1 MTEQSSDQGGE
12 AHDKPESASSA
23 ASDQPE
29 TAAKAHAALP
39 APRHADAQQDSAEPA
54 RAASNIMILWPER
67 PEASERVAFADDEAE
82 PRKARSS
89 ASRRRRTVAMA
100 AVIAVAAVCGAAGG
114 SLATLAVGRTAP
126 PQAAAPEVK
135 AATADETALLRET
148 VARLN
153 ADLTTMKADLDR
165 TGKTRTAQIGA
176 LGERL
181 NKVEKSQDDTAT
193 RVAKIGEA
201 QDKVQDKLRAAS
213 AAPVAAADVTGSIAA
228 ARSKAPIVEGWTL
241 TRVSNGAA
249 VVDGPMGLYEAY
261 PGDPLPGI
269 GRVDA
274 VRYQDGRWVV
284 VTPKGLIV
292 RR

>member
-1 MTEQSSDQGGE
+1 MTEQSTDKDGE
-12 AHDKPESASSA
+12 ALDKPETASSA

-29 TAAKAHAALP
+29 AAAKADAGLP
-39 APRHADAQQDSAEPA
+39 APHHATAQGPAEPA
-54 RAASNIMILWPER
+54 RNASNIMILWPER
-67 PEASERVAFADDEAE
+67 PEASERVAFDHEDE
-82 PRKARSS
+82 PHKTARTSPY
-89 ASRRRRTVAMA
+89 RRRRIAAMA

-114 SLATLAVGRTAP
+114 SLATLAFGHGAT
-126 PQAAAPEVK
+126 PQAEAPAVK
-135 AATADETALLRET
+135 SATAEEAALLRET

-153 ADLTTMKADLDR
+153 ADLNAVKSDLDR
-165 TGKTRTAQIGA
+165 TGKTRTTQIGK

-181 NKVEKSQDDTAT
+181 DKVEKSQDETMS
-193 RVAKIGEA
+193 RVAKISEA
-201 QDKVQDKLRAAS
+201 QDKVRTAS
-213 AAPVAAADVTGSIAA
+213 AAPAPAAADVTGSIAA
-228 ARSKAPIVEGWTL
+228 ARPKGPPIVDGWTL

>member
-1 MTEQSSDQGGE
+1 MTEQSTDQGGE

-23 ASDQPE
+23 ASDQLE
-29 TAAKAHAALP
+29 TTAKAGANLP
-39 APRHADAQQDSAEPA
+39 APHHATGQGSAEPA
-54 RAASNIMILWPER
+54 RPASNIMILWPER
-67 PEASERVAFADDEAE
+67 PEASERVAFADDDEAE
-82 PRKARSS
+82 PRKARTSPY
-89 ASRRRRTVAMA
+89 RRRRAAAMA
-100 AVIAVAAVCGAAGG
+100 AVIAVAALCGAAGG
-114 SLATLAVGRTAP
+114 SLATFAFGHTSP
-126 PQAAAPEVK
+126 PQAAVPEVK
-135 AATADETALLRET
+135 AATAEETALLRET

-153 ADLTTMKADLDR
+153 TDLNAMKSDLDR
-165 TGKTRTAQIGA
+165 TGKTRTTQISM

-181 NKVEKSQDDTAT
+181 NKVEKSQDETAT
-193 RVAKIGEA
+193 RVAKIGDA

-213 AAPVAAADVTGSIAA
+213 AAPAADVTGSIAA
-228 ARSKAPIVEGWTL
+228 AKSKAPIVEGWTL

>member
-1 MTEQSSDQGGE
+1 MTEHSTDQGGE

-23 ASDQPE
+23 ASDQSE
-29 TAAKAHAALP
+29 TTAKTGANLP
-39 APRHADAQQDSAEPA
+39 APHHAAGQDSAEPA
-54 RAASNIMILWPER
+54 RPASNIMILWPER
-67 PEASERVAFADDEAE
+67 PEASERVAFAGDETE
-82 PRKARSS
+82 PRKARTSPY
-89 ASRRRRTVAMA
+89 RRRRAAAMA
-100 AVIAVAAVCGAAGG
+100 AIIAVAALCGAAGG
-114 SLATLAVGRTAP
+114 SLATFAFGHTSA

-135 AATADETALLRET
+135 AATAEETALLRET

-153 ADLTTMKADLDR
+153 ADLNAMKSDLDR
-165 TGKTRTAQIGA
+165 TGKTRTTQISM

-181 NKVEKSQDDTAT
+181 NKVEKTQDETAS
-193 RVAKIGEA
+193 RVAKIGDA
-201 QDKVQDKLRAAS
+201 QDKVQDKLRTAS
-213 AAPVAAADVTGSIAA
+213 AAPPAADVTGSIAA
-228 ARSKAPIVEGWTL
+228 AKPKAPIVEGWTL